1 MSTMISSTALHITFL
16 SLKLL
21 TPKLTQCK
29 TEITYGIFFSFFF
42 FWPLSFYCETDVLI
56 SYQDYSALCKLIT
69 CLGTLN
75 PNSFLELESSASHT
89 LGVGGTKRKLEIV
102 FTRAAPAFDNL
113 FMGCVCV
120 FNRVCSHDVTATIL
134 E

>member
-1 MSTMISSTALHITFL
+1 M
-16 SLKLL
+16 
-21 TPKLTQCK
+21 
-29 TEITYGIFFSFFF
+29 EFFFFFF

-56 SYQDYSALCKLIT
+56 SYQDYNALCKLIT

-102 FTRAAPAFDNL
+102 FTRVTVHTTSQRPFWSEIFSWGLNSI
-113 FMGCVCV
+113 FMHIPPFAILCKYG
-120 FNRVCSHDVTATIL
+120 FWSHEQTHFI
-134 E
+134 